1 MRTTRDVY
9 NSIEDI
15 SDEGIQALCNEIIIQ
30 SFRDIKKFL
39 TYKKAHGVPDISDK
53 HHRHYMFLEHNYYIS
68 KGFLEST
75 FASYATNLDMEALYT
90 QFMQQYN

>member
-9 NSIEDI
+9 NSIEDV

-39 TYKKAHGVPDISDK
+39 SNRAGILGYK
-53 HHRHYMFLEHNYYIS
+53 
-68 KGFLEST
+68 
-75 FASYATNLDMEALYT
+75 
-90 QFMQQYN
+90 